1 MIEQRHPAPM
11 PARATGGDLLRLVGY
26 PRRWTLFF
34 GALTVC
40 VVLSGCR
47 HKPVRS
53 PLPVGVLTPVE
64 LETPPVDES
73 TTQIA
78 SVPQPEPAPLPS
90 VQPPAPPRRRAASAP
105 KEADQPIQVA
115 NNDVS
120 AALAIGA
127 LSAGGDSTT
136 HTALQ
141 AQDVIN
147 AVLRRIAALSSQI
160 ASARKQ
166 EVRQVRNFIDQA
178 QKALKSGDTEGAH
191 TLATKAGLLMDDV
204 EKK

>member
-1 MIEQRHPAPM
+1 MCA
-11 PARATGGDLLRLVGY
+11 
-26 PRRWTLFF
+26 
-34 GALTVC
+34 
-40 VVLSGCR
+40 VLSGCR

-53 PLPVGVLTPVE
+53 PLPIGVVTPVS
-64 LETPPVDES
+64 LEAPPADES
-73 TTQIA
+73 ASQIA
-78 SVPQPEPAPLPS
+78 SVPQPEPEPLPS
-90 VQPPAPPRRRAASAP
+90 VQPPLPPRRRPAPGP
-105 KEADQPIQVA
+105 KESDQPTQVA

-127 LSAGGDSTT
+127 LSAGGDETT

-147 AVLRRIAALSSQI
+147 AVRKRVAALSSQM

-166 EVRQVRNFIDQA
+166 EVRQVRNFLDQA
-178 QKALKSGDTEGAH
+178 EKALKSGDAEGAH